1 MALHAYDGRVRVIV
15 MPEEGEAAI
24 EELIDAATKTLHV
37 KMFEFTSEP
46 LIRAVLA
53 AKERGVDVVVLLN
66 PVRSNGAR
74 PNDPTFERFQKAG
87 IAVDWTSDRFKI
99 THEKSMA
106 IDGTKLLISTFNYSE
121 KYLTKTR
128 DFGVLVDDPDIISEV
143 TECFD
148 ADRAGVHFE
157 PRLQSP
163 LAWGNCSARRI
174 AASFI
179 DEAEEELWI
188 QHPKF
193 HDVAIL
199 EHVLAARLRGV
210 KVRLLCGGAHGIE
223 EEDLLETF
231 CHQRILAQAGVNL
244 RKQKHLKLHAKLM
257 IADGS
262 RAMVGSMNI
271 DREAFDVRR
280 ELGLLLEEEEAVD
293 ALRSIFKADW
303 HDAHEYEAPDPILL
317 NLSTVA
323 EEEAEDEG
331 IDHE

>member
-1 MALHAYDGRVRVIV
+1 MALHAYEGRVRIIV
-15 MPEEGEAAI
+15 MPDEGEAAVK
-24 EELIDAATKTLHV
+24 ELVDAATKTLRI
-37 KMFEFTSEP
+37 KMFELTSEP
-46 LIRAVLA
+46 LIGAVLA
-53 AKERGVDVVVLLN
+53 AHERGVDVVVLLN

-74 PNDPTFERFQKAG
+74 PNDPTFERLTQAG
-87 IAVDWTSDRFKI
+87 VAVDWTSDRFKI
-99 THEKSMA
+99 THEKSMI

-128 DFGVLVDDPDIISEV
+128 DYGVLVEDSDIIAEV
-143 TECFD
+143 TECFE

-157 PRLQSP
+157 PRLKSP
-163 LAWGNCSARRI
+163 LAWGNSSARRI
-174 AASFI
+174 AATFI

-210 KVRLLCGGAHGIE
+210 KVHLLCGGAHGIE
-223 EEDLLETF
+223 QEDLLETF
-231 CHQRILAQAGVNL
+231 CHQRILAQAGVRL

-262 RAMVGSMNI
+262 RVMIGSMNI
-271 DREAFDVRR
+271 DRDAFDVRR
-280 ELGLLLEEEEAVD
+280 ELGILLEDEEAVT

-303 HDAHEYEAPDPILL
+303 HDAREYEAPDPILL

-323 EEEAEDEG
+323 EEEADADG